1 MSKNYIGILNKVLF
15 LPKYINMKK
24 YLLFFALN
32 FIAFCCFSQVVKAED
47 AAKHIGETVK
57 VCGKVF
63 GGKFFETSDKAPTLL
78 NVGAPFPNS
87 PFTIMIPKEVR
98 LKMGTQPEIE
108 LKDKNVCVT
117 GKIIL
122 FKEKPEIVISDAT
135 QLTVEKE

>member
-1 MSKNYIGILNKVLF
+1 MR
-15 LPKYINMKK
+15 K
-24 YLLFFALN
+24 YLLFFMAN
-32 FIAFCCFSQVVKAED
+32 FIAVFSLAQIVSPED
-47 AAKHIGETVK
+47 ASKHIGEEAK

-63 GGKFFETSDKAPTLL
+63 GGKFFETSTNSPTLL
-78 NVGAPFPNS
+78 NVGAPFPKS

-98 LKMGTQPEIE
+98 VKMGNAPEIE

-135 QLTVEKE
+135 QLTVEK

>member
-1 MSKNYIGILNKVLF
+1 MRI
-15 LPKYINMKK
+15 
-24 YLLFFALN
+24 YLLFIVAN
-32 FIAFCCFSQVVKAED
+32 FIAASSFAQVVKAED
-47 AAKHIGETVK
+47 ASKHIGETAK

-63 GGKFFETSDKAPTLL
+63 GGKFFETSTNSPTLL
-78 NVGAPFPNS
+78 NVGALFPNS

-122 FKEKPEIVISDAT
+122 FKEKPEIIISDAT